1 MLTAVKFAQK
11 FLTTQPFFVDGFEY
25 QFISVEPYEDWAIEI
40 TVNVLLPKKGQSYVV
55 EKFSY
60 DIYHI
65 LEDMNQYYGSGI
77 SYQEVILVEGQLPKR
92 KAYINEEDQN
102 EIIDSLNGNLSNF
115 SIFTMGSD
123 YDDFRVRGSMDW
135 EKTGGKFYEVNG
147 SEIEVYFYFNV
158 SDIIVN
164 NGELSINP
172 SQMDEFT
179 STLND
184 RLQDNDQFRDKVQ
197 DIIYRVLEPS
207 VQIEY
212 LEVYFNANYYLN
224 KINSKEYKPTTP
236 AMSFKPH
243 MFIE

>member
-1 MLTAVKFAQK
+1 MNNLIKFAK
-11 FLTTQPFFVDGFEY
+11 RFLMSEPFIVDGFEY
-25 QFISVEPYEDWAIEI
+25 QFISVEPYEDFGIEI
-40 TVNVLLPKKGQSYVV
+40 TINVILPKKGQSYVI

-60 DIYHI
+60 DVYRI
-65 LEDMNQYYGSGI
+65 LENMNQYYGNTI

-92 KAYINEEDQN
+92 RAYINEEDQN

-123 YDDFRVRGSMDW
+123 YDTFRIKGSMEW
-135 EKTGGKFYEVNG
+135 EKTEKKFYEVNG

-164 NGELSINP
+164 NGELGINP
-172 SQMDEFT
+172 GQINEFT

-184 RLQDNDQFRDKVQ
+184 RLQDNDQLRDRAG
-197 DIIYRVLEPS
+197 DTIYSVLEPI
-207 VQIEY
+207 VKIEN
-212 LEVYFNANYYLN
+212 LEVYFNPNYYLK
-224 KINSKEYKPTTP
+224 KINGKEYEPTAP
-236 AMSFKPH
+236 EMGFKSR

>member
-1 MLTAVKFAQK
+1 MSSVVRFAQK
-11 FLTTQPFFVDGFEY
+11 FLMTQPFYVDGFEY
-25 QFISVEPYEDWAIEI
+25 QFISVEPYEDFGIEI
-40 TVNVLLPKKGQSYVV
+40 TVNVILPKKGQSYVI

-60 DIYHI
+60 DVYHI
-65 LEDMNQYYGSGI
+65 LEGMNQYYGSGI

-123 YDDFRVRGSMDW
+123 YDDFKVRGSLDW
-135 EKTGGKFYEVNG
+135 EKSKIRFYEVNG
-147 SEIEVYFYFNV
+147 SDIDFYFYFNV

-164 NGELSINP
+164 NGEFSINP
-172 SQMDEFT
+172 SQIDEFA

-184 RLQDNDQFRDKVQ
+184 RLQDNDQLRDKAQ

-224 KINSKEYKPTTP
+224 KINGKEYQPTSP
-236 AMSFKPH
+236 AMGFKLR
-243 MFIE
+243 MFID